1 MIFQNFGFNQNY
13 PITNI
18 ISPNLVFDLDA
29 ANYSAVPTNGTTI
42 AGTGA
47 YAIST
52 STPNSRIT
60 WNASNGGLF
69 RSNFGGDGI
78 GDYIIGGPNWGS
90 GQSYTVFMAYR
101 LNTASVG
108 PPGNT
113 TNYGRLLNSNTATP
127 DFLMGGY
134 SGYPQA
140 LFINGVTVNLTGTAR
155 DTNVW
160 RLDWAVI
167 DGNVKKADLYSATS
181 SQPTTTVY
189 TTTNVSIS
197 AFNQL
202 RLFAKS
208 DGNECAPGDIG
219 FVKVWDGKLTLSEIQ
234 TQYALYKTRFGY

>member
-1 MIFQNFGFNQNY
+1 
-13 PITNI
+13 
-18 ISPNLVFDLDA
+18 
-29 ANYSAVPTNGTTI
+29 
-42 AGTGA
+42 
-47 YAIST
+47 
-52 STPNSRIT
+52 
-60 WNASNGGLF
+60 
-69 RSNFGGDGI
+69 
-78 GDYIIGGPNWGS
+78 
-90 GQSYTVFMAYR
+90 MAYR

-189 TTTNVSIS
+189 TTTNASIS